1 MRKFGYAVVALTMTQ
16 VYGAKAQVLKNNIDS
31 VSYALG
37 MDVGSSLTNNGV
49 MINPENFLKG
59 VTDATKEN
67 PRLIEQEEGMRII
80 KAAFAK
86 AAEEKIKVFK
96 EEETA
101 FFENIKNKA
110 GVKHLQDGLY
120 YEVVKESAGAKP
132 ADTSEVIVHYKGT
145 LANGKVFDNSYD
157 RGEPLEISLDN
168 VIQGWKLSIPVM
180 SVGSIYKFYIPSALG
195 YGQRG
200 AGADIPPYSP
210 LVFEIELV
218 GIKEANAG
226 S

>member
-226 S
+226 N